1 MIMANNENDKEQA
14 LKLAMMQ
21 VEKEYGKGS
30 VMRLGDKKASLTIE
44 VIPTGIYSLD
54 LALGVGGF
62 PRGRIIEIFGPEGS
76 GKTTLALEAIANAQR
91 MGGKA
96 LFVDV
101 EHAFSPEYAKSLGVN
116 TDDLI
121 VSQPDYAEQALDIID
136 IFVRSGAVDI
146 VVLDSVAA
154 LVPKAE
160 LEGDMG
166 DSFMGVQAR
175 LMSQALRKL
184 AGTINKSKTC
194 MIFINQLREKIG
206 VVFGNPEVTPG
217 GRALK
222 FYASVRLDVRR
233 VESISGDGGDKGN
246 RIRIKVVKNKVAP
259 PYREAVVDLIF
270 GEGISRLGDLFDVA
284 VENGIIKKSG
294 SFFSYGDI
302 KLGQGRDNAIKLL
315 QSNEELLNKIKK
327 ELDEKL
333 FAKKEEAQ

>member
-1 MIMANNENDKEQA
+1 MANNENDKEQA

>member
-1 MIMANNENDKEQA
+1 MANNENDKEQA

-54 LALGVGGF
+54 LALGAGGF